1 MVKVQGARHPKSRPP
16 RKSRLSDAVGRL
28 GAGKSHIA
36 AGLGME
42 LVGRGYMVRYIT
54 LEDLVHDFRKA
65 EFLEKLREKL
75 SYYQRAQRLMCDEM
89 ADQPLGTQDANRFI

>member
-28 GAGKSHIA
+28 GVGKTHIA

-42 LVGRGYMVRYIT
+42 GLRRGYLIRYIT

-65 EFLEKLREKL
+65 E
-75 SYYQRAQRLMCDEM
+75 
-89 ADQPLGTQDANRFI
+89 

>member
-1 MVKVQGARHPKSRPP
+1 MFTWRY
-16 RKSRLSDAVGRL
+16 LSDAVGRL

-65 EFLEKLREKL
+65 EYLEKLREKL
-75 SYYQRAQRLMCDEM
+75 SYYQRGQLLMCNETG
-89 ADQPLGTQDANRFI
+89 ALPLGTQDANRYI